1 MSVCGRCAGGDRLD
15 CCRLHAEQLHP
26 APPGHQELLYFFCKV
41 GASGSHQEIRG
52 KNPPRTL
59 KKLPRMV
66 LWAIGDSAKTSA
78 GALLRFY
85 LQNLRLMVFFDE
97 NEDFTNWDLI
107 GVAALL

>member
-1 MSVCGRCAGGDRLD
+1 MSVCGWFAGGDRLD
-15 CCRLHAEQLHP
+15 CCRLHAEQLHH

-41 GASGSHQEIRG
+41 GARGSHQEIRG

-78 GALLRFY
+78 GALVRFY
-85 LQNLRLMVFFDE
+85 LQNLRVVKFLRQIE
-97 NEDFTNWDLI
+97 NLQGF
-107 GVAALL
+107 

>member
-1 MSVCGRCAGGDRLD
+1 MSVCGWFAGGDRLD
-15 CCRLHAEQLHP
+15 CCRLHAEQLHH

-41 GASGSHQEIRG
+41 GARGSHQEIRG

-78 GALLRFY
+78 GALVRFY
-85 LQNLRLMVFFDE
+85 LQNLRFVKFLRQIE
-97 NEDFTNWDLI
+97 NLQGF
-107 GVAALL
+107 